1 MQTWEELKI
10 DALVR
15 LPETLDL
22 EAAGTAHPRGALPLA
37 HGAHCGTA
45 PQRTKGSRH
54 CGADCTTP
62 PAMPVVRGS
71 AGFRT
76 AGPAADELLLPDDA
90 VAPNPPVGAAAA
102 AAAVPDELIVAQVSA
117 ALASARVRRHG
128 LGRGRLQ

>member
-22 EAAGTAHPRGALPLA
+22 EAAGMAHARAALPLS

-54 CGADCTTP
+54 CGADCTMP
-62 PAMPVVRGS
+62 PAIRHWEVYGQGPKK
-71 AGFRT
+71 RT
-76 AGPAADELLLPDDA
+76 PDGN
-90 VAPNPPVGAAAA
+90 VT
-102 AAAVPDELIVAQVSA
+102 
-117 ALASARVRRHG
+117 
-128 LGRGRLQ
+128 